1 MDRRLRGF
9 TLIELLLVLGIMA
22 SIMTGVWL
30 LARNVTLARTTTTE
44 ADRLS
49 AVIQGIDQSYANADT
64 YAPDLDTTVALNN
77 GALPVSVLTDG
88 RLRTAWNQDIGVSA
102 ISWNGTPAGAVL
114 LDYPQVDTGVC
125 ARLVPA
131 LSAMDEV
138 RVNGSTVWRKTAPTP
153 VPPAGACASQTGTVD
168 MAFVHVS
175 PRAFGQASA
184 LPDPGTNHSG
194 VAGASTPVAP
204 DPLASLAG
212 HTIDSSALVAST
224 GPAAPTMVT
233 QAPFNIPDS
242 QTGSS
247 SVVATTVGTGTP
259 QSTAPVVVT
268 GLEPPATAPPT
279 CIPTVYPVTSAH
291 QYLTG
296 ARIQNGS
303 FLTNLVYDLTNIDG
317 VTLLTALTGT
327 PLSSLTT
334 VATWS
339 FPNGSG
345 GQTVFNLSLS
355 ASETPVSL
363 GNWKKTQSVVVG
375 GITYTVDVTLHID
388 LLFITTNAHLVS
400 AKVVC

>member
-30 LARNVTLARTTTTE
+30 LARHVTIARTTTTE

-49 AVIQGIDQSYANADT
+49 AVVQGIDQSYANADT

-77 GALPVSVLTDG
+77 GALPASVLTDG
-88 RLRTAWNQDIGVSA
+88 RLRTTWNQDIGVSA
-102 ISWNGTPAGAVL
+102 ISWNGTPAGAVQ

-138 RVNGSTVWRKTAPTP
+138 RVNGSTVWRKTASAL
-153 VPPAGACASQTGTVD
+153 VPSASACASQSGTVD
-168 MAFVHVS
+168 MAFVHAS
-175 PRAFGQASA
+175 PRAFGMASTT
-184 LPDPGTNHSG
+184 PDLGTNHPG
-194 VAGASTPVAP
+194 LPGASNPVVP
-204 DPLASLAG
+204 DPLAGLAG
-212 HTIDSSALVAST
+212 HAIDSTTLVAST
-224 GPAAPTMVT
+224 GASAPSMVT
-233 QAPFNIPDS
+233 RAPFSIPDS

-247 SVVATTVGTGTP
+247 SGVAATVDTGTP
-259 QSTAPVVVT
+259 QATAPVVIT

-296 ARIQNGS
+296 ARVQNGS
-303 FLTNLVYDLTNIDG
+303 FLTTLVYDLTNLDG

-355 ASETPVSL
+355 ASEPPVSS

-375 GITYTVDVTLHID
+375 GVTYTVDVTLHID
-388 LLFITTNAHLVS
+388 ILFITTNAHLVS